1 MKRACCGAVMMMAG
15 LVSGCVDDANPARA
29 DTCGA
34 AALAGFIGGPAS
46 ALEGQTG
53 THPLRVI
60 APGTMVTM
68 DMIPGRVNAHTD
80 AEGIVLRIT
89 CG

>member
-1 MKRACCGAVMMMAG
+1 MMAG
-15 LVSGCVDDANPARA
+15 LVSGCVDEADPARA

-34 AALAGFIGGPAS
+34 AALAGFVGGPAS

-60 APGTMVTM
+60 GPDTMVAM
-68 DMIPGRVNAHTD
+68 DAVPERVNAHTD
-80 AEGIVLRIT
+80 AEGIVLRIV